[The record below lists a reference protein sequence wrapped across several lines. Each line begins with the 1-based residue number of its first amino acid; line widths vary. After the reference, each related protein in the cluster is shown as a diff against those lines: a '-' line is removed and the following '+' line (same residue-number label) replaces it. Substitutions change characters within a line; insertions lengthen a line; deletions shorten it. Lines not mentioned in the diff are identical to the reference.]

1 MKFSGSWARKK
12 ISKCKKKSFEAF
24 FLFFPLSSL
33 LTQKESRYQPADPVL
48 KTFILGFAR
57 FDESNDDE
65 VKEEHFNGCIAL

>member
-12 ISKCKKKSFEAF
+12 FQNAKRKVLRL